1 MAKKDEDAR
10 GIRGQEVAFR
20 ERKRWLVL
28 GLPWTFTVYRISN
41 KLINV
46 SAGFLS
52 KKEDDCYMY
61 KITDVRLERSFL
73 ERLVGVGT
81 VSCYSAD
88 VTDPTLV
95 LKHVKHC
102 VEIKDFIL
110 EESDRERIARRTV
123 NMQDVGFGT
132 MADLDGD
139 GIPDGLQ

>member
-20 ERKRWLVL
+20 ERKRWLFL

-81 VSCYSAD
+81 VSCYSAA